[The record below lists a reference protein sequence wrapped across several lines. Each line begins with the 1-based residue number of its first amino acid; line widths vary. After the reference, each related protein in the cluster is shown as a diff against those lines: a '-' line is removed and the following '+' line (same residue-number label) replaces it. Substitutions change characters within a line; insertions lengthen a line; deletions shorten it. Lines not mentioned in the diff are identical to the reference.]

1 MLGDHDCFLHDSS
14 YLLYQTQRAVRKV
27 GQLTDLCPAFQ
38 IAGFFSPCTRYAETY
53 RTKRA
58 RGREKWCRMG
68 PKIAAQVASCSS
80 VFATPLARLYELRSN
95 RSAIAIPHSDY
106 SPLSLLLQKV
116 GLDESFPSILG
127 AVSSPVEHDVLSG
140 VRRREQNVWLHAKQE
155 VRSKL
160 GRQPKCLFRE
170 SI

>member
-1 MLGDHDCFLHDSS
+1 
-14 YLLYQTQRAVRKV
+14 
-27 GQLTDLCPAFQ
+27 
-38 IAGFFSPCTRYAETY
+38 
-53 RTKRA
+53 
-58 RGREKWCRMG
+58 MG
-68 PKIAAQVASCSS
+68 PKDRGS
-80 VFATPLARLYELRSN
+80 VYELRSN

-155 VRSKL
+155 GELDQGQKKQAAHVQVLK
-160 GRQPKCLFRE
+160 
-170 SI
+170 I